1 VKVSGKGRRTHNVV
15 LSGLAL
21 LLAVSSQS
29 VAAAAG
35 DDGPPRDLYGKREG
49 SAFVVGGR
57 DRTAAAA
64 GVAKSAVVPE
74 YEFKRMPAVGC
85 GFRRVGAR
93 EECPAGDPL
102 QLSAPCAD
110 GRERLEPL
118 FRRPADGSA
127 GWDVVDDGCPETAPE
142 AVTLSVEEF
151 RRLPLVASVPS
162 IQPADGRNLVG
173 MPLIVYTDPGP
184 QELVT
189 TVVGVPVTVRATPTQ
204 FSWDFGD
211 GSAPVVTADPGAPY
225 PDHTVSHPFAQDG
238 EYTVQL
244 TTTWRGEFQVA
255 GTTTWQPVAGTATT
269 VSAPFT
275 VTAEEAVPRL
285 VAEP

>member
-1 VKVSGKGRRTHNVV
+1 
-15 LSGLAL
+15 
-21 LLAVSSQS
+21 
-29 VAAAAG
+29 
-35 DDGPPRDLYGKREG
+35 
-49 SAFVVGGR
+49 
-57 DRTAAAA
+57 
-64 GVAKSAVVPE
+64 
-74 YEFKRMPAVGC
+74 MPAVGC
-85 GFRRVGAR
+85 GFRRVGAS

-102 QLSAPCAD
+102 ELDVPCAD
-110 GRERLEPL
+110 GSARLEPL
-118 FRRPADGSA
+118 FRRPTDGSA
-127 GWDVVDDGCPETAPE
+127 GWEVVDDGCPQTAPE

-151 RRLPLVASVPS
+151 RRLPLVASVPA

-173 MPLIVYTDPGP
+173 MPLIVFTDPSP
-184 QELVT
+184 QELAT
-189 TVVGVPVTVRATPTQ
+189 TVVGVPVAVRATPTQ

-211 GSAPVVTADPGAPY
+211 GSAPVVTADAGAPY
-225 PDHTVSHPFAQDG
+225 PDHTVSHPYAQDG
-238 EYTVQL
+238 EYTVRL